1 MPPGLHQIGKAE
13 CARAEG
19 LAWCRHGDQNKG
31 HQKIRWALEVV
42 RGYSNKPLEVECL
55 MSMAESCALSAQGL
69 LHMEQCLE
77 TARECCDVVVESKCL
92 QTLAALQTHL
102 GNTHAS
108 NKCWQDCL
116 NLKRELGDD
125 AAVKKCLRCL
135 CASHAQAGDYSRVLD
150 YAAQLRDYGHVHADA
165 DAEAQA
171 HLIMGK
177 AYMNLNNLSGA
188 EHSLKAALH
197 ICKDPAHMLQVRHFF
212 PSTPTAGPYTLRLHP
227 TPYILHPKRARTL
240 PTSPRPTS
248 FRLQLN
254 PNPEPVAPD
263 SGPYTPD
270 PLPVV
275 IKREF
280 RTENRT
286 IFMRFSPPHPCTC

>member
-42 RGYSNKPLEVECL
+42 RGYGNKPLQVECL
-55 MSMAESCALSAQGL
+55 MSMAEACAQSAQGL
-69 LHMEQCLE
+69 VHMEQCLE

-212 PSTPTAGPYTLRLHP
+212 PSTLRLVHTLGSTPHTLHPTIYTLHLTPYTLNVPGPCPQPQAPLLP
-227 TPYILHPKRARTL
+227 SSATP
-240 PTSPRPTS
+240 
-248 FRLQLN
+248 Q
-254 PNPEPVAPD
+254 
-263 SGPYTPD
+263 
-270 PLPVV
+270 PL
-275 IKREF
+275 
-280 RTENRT
+280 TC
-286 IFMRFSPPHPCTC
+286 SPPP